1 MIRRAPWRRHLL
13 ALLLGLLSVGG
24 FAPFGLFPLPLITLA
39 GLLWLWRD
47 AASARRGATLGFAFG
62 WGLFMG
68 GVSWLYVALHDVG
81 GMPAPLAAL
90 AIALFCAYLA
100 LYPALAGW
108 LTVRLQP
115 RSPWRFVLLAASA
128 WMLTESLRGWVF
140 TGFPWLA
147 LGYAQTP
154 PSPLAGYAAVLG
166 VYGLSWLS
174 VFGAG
179 LLAMLFAWRASRAA
193 AVGVAVALVAGGV
206 LLAGHPWTE
215 PIGAPFTV
223 RLVQTNIPQTLK
235 WQPEMLGRW
244 LDKNNRLAREG
255 DAALTI
261 LPETTLPL
269 LAEQLPPDYLP
280 GLEAFARARGADIL
294 FGVFQR
300 DGEDHIYNSALSLG
314 AHGVQGYAKHHLV
327 PFGEYSPP
335 AFGWVYQWLSIP
347 MSDQTRGRADQPP
360 LHFGDQRVAINI
372 CYEDLFGAEIAR
384 AVPQAT
390 LLLNL
395 SNLAWYGDS
404 FAQPQHL
411 QIARLRALETGRPM
425 LRATNTGMTAIV
437 APDGRVTHVLP
448 PFVAGAIEA
457 PVRGFRGLTP
467 YVRLGDGPVTGA
479 SLAVL
484 LAAWLQARRR
494 GAERAH

>member
-1 MIRRAPWRRHLL
+1 MKSGRSLRRHLL
-13 ALLLGLLSVGG
+13 ALLLGFASVAG
-24 FAPFGLFPLPLITLA
+24 FAPFDLFLLPFATMA

-47 AASARRGATLGFAFG
+47 AASPRQAAALGFLFG
-62 WGLFMG
+62 WGLFLG

-108 LTVRLQP
+108 LTARFMP
-115 RSPWRFVLLAASA
+115 PAPWRFVLLAASA
-128 WMLTESLRGWVF
+128 WTLAEWLRGWVF

-154 PSPLAGYAAVLG
+154 PSPLAGFAPLTG
-166 VYGLSWLS
+166 VFGLSWLT
-174 VFGAG
+174 VLVAG
-179 LLAMLFAWRASRAA
+179 LLAMLLAWRVRVVALATL
-193 AVGVAVALVAGGV
+193 VAVAGGGA
-206 LLAGHPWTE
+206 LLARHTWTE
-215 PIGAPFTV
+215 PAGDALTV
-223 RLVQTNIPQTLK
+223 RLVQTDIPQTLK
-235 WQPEMLGRW
+235 WQPERLGEW
-244 LDKNNRLAREG
+244 LAKNLRLAREG

-269 LAEQLPPDYLP
+269 LAEHLPPDYLP
-280 GLEAFARARGADIL
+280 ALEALGRQRGGDVL
-294 FGVFQR
+294 LGVFQR
-300 DGEDHIYNSALSLG
+300 DGDDHIYNAALSLG
-314 AHGVQGYAKHHLV
+314 EHGVQNYAKHHLV

-347 MSDQTRGRADQPP
+347 MSNQTRGPADQPP
-360 LHFGDQRVAINI
+360 LQYGDQRVAVNI
-372 CYEDLFGAEIAR
+372 CYEDLFGEEIAR
-384 AVPQAT
+384 AVPRAT
-390 LLLNL
+390 VLLNL

-437 APDGRVTHVLP
+437 APDGRVSQVLP
-448 PFVAGAIEA
+448 PFAEGAIEA
-457 PVRGFRGLTP
+457 AVRGTTGLTP
-467 YVRLGDGPVTGA
+467 FVRLGNGPVLGV

-484 LAAWLQARRR
+484 LVALLRFAAPRL
-494 GAERAH
+494 RAKT